1 MTHNMTH
8 RLILR
13 RLTAH
18 SPMMRRLTTVCFVFC
33 FALATV
39 FGWPRLHRVQA
50 QPTVAHVATGSGGAV
65 ASVDAL
71 ATQIG
76 IDVLKEGGNAVDAAV
91 ATAAALGVT
100 EPFSAGIGGGG
111 FMVIYQPDRSLSTG
125 ESSGAQSVEANVE
138 TSVEASVVTL
148 DGREEA
154 PAAVRPDLFTD
165 PDSETG
171 APLPFFPN
179 RISSGLAVGVPGTP
193 LNWATAAERYGTKP
207 LSELLQPAITL
218 AETGFSV
225 DETFAGQVEGNQER
239 FAAFES
245 TRSLYLPN
253 GQLPP
258 VGSQLNN
265 PDLAKT
271 YRLLAEQGVNAFYRG
286 EIASAIAQ
294 TVQNPPV
301 VDEPSFKVWPG
312 QMTLADLDRYEVRIR
327 PAVESTYRD
336 YRFYGMGLPSSGGTT
351 IAQTLNLLEG
361 YDLSELD
368 RAEALHLL
376 IESERLAFADRGAY
390 LGDPEYVDVPLPG
403 LLSKDYA
410 SDRRATI
417 PAEAPANE
425 ADYRAIAG
433 DPLAYQQ
440 DPSPSL
446 TGALTAA
453 STDGEGLSTT
463 HLTVVDADG
472 MMVCYT
478 LTIESTGGSG
488 IVVPG
493 YGFILN
499 NELTDFDV
507 DNPHPNVPEPGKR
520 PRSSIAPTIA
530 RTPDGSLLAFGS
542 PGGSTIITTGLN
554 IAVNIVDFG
563 MGLED
568 AIAAPRLSQRNNGIT
583 QVDQGFE
590 ETEQGEALLA
600 FGHQL
605 DSTDEI
611 GAATGILVSPEGEI
625 TAVAEPSR
633 RGGGSAMTT
642 E

>member
-1 MTHNMTH
+1 M
-8 RLILR
+8 LW
-13 RLTAH
+13 
-18 SPMMRRLTTVCFVFC
+18 
-33 FALATV
+33 
-39 FGWPRLHRVQA
+39 WPGLHQSQA
-50 QPTVAHVATGSGGAV
+50 QPVAAHIATGSGGAV

-76 IDVLKEGGNAVDAAV
+76 IDVLKGGGNAVDAAV

-100 EPFSAGIGGGG
+100 EPFSAGVGGGG
-111 FMVIYQPDRSLSTG
+111 FMMIYQPDRASEQSLG
-125 ESSGAQSVEANVE
+125 RALGQSAAAN
-138 TSVEASVVTL
+138 VVTL

-165 PDSETG
+165 LDSPTG
-171 APLPFFPN
+171 EPLPFSPN

-207 LSELLQPAITL
+207 LAELLQPAIAL
-218 AETGFSV
+218 AEAGFSV
-225 DETFAGQVEGNQER
+225 DATFASQVKDNQAR
-239 FAAFES
+239 FSAFES
-245 TRSLYLPN
+245 TRLLYLPK
-253 GQLPP
+253 GQPP
-258 VGSQLNN
+258 AVGSRISN

-271 YRLLAEQGVNAFYRG
+271 YRLLADQGVNVFYRG
-286 EIASAIAQ
+286 EIARAIAQ

-301 VDEPSFKVWPG
+301 VADPPFTVWPG
-312 QMTLADLDRYEVRIR
+312 QMTLADIDRYEVRIR

-361 YDLSELD
+361 YDLGQLARE
-368 RAEALHLL
+368 EALHLL
-376 IESERLAFADRGAY
+376 IEAERLAFADRSAY
-390 LGDPEYVDVPLPG
+390 LGDPEYVDVPLLG

-410 SDRRATI
+410 GDRRAII
-417 PAEAPANE
+417 PAKAPADE
-425 ADYRAIAG
+425 ANYRAIAG
-433 DPLAYQQ
+433 DPLSYQQ

-446 TGALTAA
+446 TVTPV
-453 STDGEGLSTT
+453 STTTSADGEGLSTS
-463 HLTVVDADG
+463 HLTVVDANG

-499 NELTDFDV
+499 NELTDFDIGS
-507 DNPHPNVPEPGKR
+507 PHPNVPEPGKR

-530 RTPDGSLLAFGS
+530 RVPDGSLLAFGS

-554 IAVNIVDFG
+554 IAVNVVDFG
-563 MGLED
+563 MGLGD

-583 QVDQGFE
+583 QVDQGFR
-590 ETEQGEALLA
+590 ETEQGKALLA

-605 DSTDEI
+605 APIDEI
-611 GAATGILVSPEGEI
+611 GAATGVLVSPEGQM
-625 TAVAEPSR
+625 TAVAEPIR
-633 RGGGSAMTT
+633 RGGGSAMTV

>member
-1 MTHNMTH
+1 M
-8 RLILR
+8 IR
-13 RLTAH
+13 RL
-18 SPMMRRLTTVCFVFC
+18 LTVFLSFC
-33 FALATV
+33 FAVAAVLGLSRFYPLHAQSASTSAATYN
-39 FGWPRLHRVQA
+39 A
-50 QPTVAHVATGSGGAV
+50 IGSGGAV
-65 ASVDAL
+65 ASVDAS

-76 IDVLKEGGNAVDAAV
+76 IDVLKNGGNAVDAAV

-111 FMVIYQPDRSLSTG
+111 FMMIYQPDRLSENQSL
-125 ESSGAQSVEANVE
+125 EE
-138 TSVEASVVTL
+138 TVVTL

-154 PAAVRPDLFTD
+154 PAAVGPDLFAD
-165 PDSETG
+165 PDSPTG
-171 APLPFFPN
+171 EPLPFFPN
-179 RISSGLAVGVPGTP
+179 RISSGLAVGVPGTL

-207 LSELLQPAITL
+207 LAELLQPAIAL
-218 AETGFSV
+218 AETGFPV
-225 DETFAGQVEGNQER
+225 DETFASQVEINKDR
-239 FAAFES
+239 FSAFSS
-245 TRSLYLPN
+245 TQSLYLPN
-253 GQLPP
+253 GQPP
-258 VGSQLNN
+258 AVGSQFSN

-271 YRLLAEQGVNAFYRG
+271 YRLLAEKGVNAFYRG

-294 TVQNPPV
+294 TVQNPPAIA
-301 VDEPSFKVWPG
+301 EPPFKVLPG

-336 YRFYGMGLPSSGGTT
+336 YQFYGMGLPSSGGTT

-361 YDLSELD
+361 YDLGSLKRE
-368 RAEALHLL
+368 EALHLL
-376 IESERLAFADRGAY
+376 IEAERLSFADRDAY

-410 SDRRATI
+410 SDRATTI
-417 PAEAPANE
+417 PAKTPTDEANFK
-425 ADYRAIAG
+425 AIAG
-433 DPLAYQQ
+433 DPLPYQQ

-446 TGALTAA
+446 TTAPVSTG

-463 HLTVVDADG
+463 HLTVVDSDG
-472 MMVCYT
+472 TIVAYT

-488 IVVPG
+488 MVVPG

-507 DNPHPNVPEPGKR
+507 ESPHPNVPEAGKR

-530 RTPDGSLLAFGS
+530 KGPDGSLLAFGS
-542 PGGSTIITTGLN
+542 PGGSTIITTVLN

-563 MGLED
+563 MDLRE
-568 AIAAPRLSQRNNGIT
+568 AIAAPRISQRNNGIS

-590 ETEQGEALLA
+590 TTEPGKALLA

-605 DSTDEI
+605 SSTDEI
-611 GAATGILVSPEGEI
+611 GAATGILVSPEGQI

-633 RGGGSAMTT
+633 RGGGSAMTL

>member
-1 MTHNMTH
+1 M
-8 RLILR
+8 
-13 RLTAH
+13 
-18 SPMMRRLTTVCFVFC
+18 
-33 FALATV
+33 ATV
-39 FGWPRLHRVQA
+39 FWWPGLHRSPA
-50 QPTVAHVATGSGGAV
+50 QPAAAHVATGSGGAV

-76 IDVLKEGGNAVDAAV
+76 IDVLKAGGNAVDAAV

-111 FMVIYQPDRSLSTG
+111 FMMIYQPAHPL
-125 ESSGAQSVEANVE
+125 EQSPIEGQPPGD
-138 TSVEASVVTL
+138 VVTL

-154 PAAVRPDLFTD
+154 PAAVGPDVFAD
-165 PDSETG
+165 PDSPTG
-171 APLPFFPN
+171 EPLPFFPN

-193 LNWATAAERYGTKP
+193 LNWATAVERYGTKP
-207 LSELLQPAITL
+207 LAELLQPAIAL

-225 DETFAGQVEGNQER
+225 DETFAGQVEANQAR
-239 FAAFES
+239 FSAFSS

-253 GQLPP
+253 GQPP
-258 VGSQLNN
+258 AIGSQLSN
-265 PDLAKT
+265 PDLART
-271 YRLLAEQGVNAFYRG
+271 YRLLADQGVNAFYRG
-286 EIASAIAQ
+286 EIARAIAQ

-301 VDEPSFKVWPG
+301 AADPPFKVWPG

-351 IAQTLNLLEG
+351 TLQTLNLLEG
-361 YDLSELD
+361 YDLGALD
-368 RAEALHLL
+368 REEALHLL
-376 IESERLAFADRGAY
+376 IEAERLAFADRGAY

-410 SDRRATI
+410 SDRQAQL
-417 PAEAPANE
+417 PAEAPTDE

-433 DPLAYQQ
+433 DPLPYQQ

-446 TGALTAA
+446 TATPVSAA

-463 HLTVVDADG
+463 HLTVADANG
-472 MMVCYT
+472 MIVCYT

-507 DNPHPNVPEPGKR
+507 ESPHPNVPEPGKR
-520 PRSSIAPTIA
+520 PRSSMAPTIA
-530 RTPDGSLLAFGS
+530 RVPDGSLLAFGS
-542 PGGSTIITTGLN
+542 PGGSTIITTALN
-554 IAVNIVDFG
+554 IAVNMVDFG
-563 MGLED
+563 MGLEE

-590 ETEQGEALLA
+590 QTELGKALLA

-605 DSTDEI
+605 NPTDEI
-611 GAATGILVSPEGEI
+611 GAATGILISPEEQI
-625 TAVAEPSR
+625 TAVAEPRR
-633 RGGGSAMTT
+633 RGGGRAMAI